1 MTKSATVQARI
12 EPALKADAE
21 AVLSALGINATTA
34 ITLLYTQIVR
44 HRGLPLELRV
54 PNEDVVAAM
63 RQLRDPEWRAA
74 APVFDS
80 VDDLLTDLAS

>member
-21 AVLSALGINATTA
+21 SVLAALGINATTA
-34 ITLLYTQIVR
+34 ITLFYTQIVR

-54 PNEDVVAAM
+54 PNEEVVAAM
-63 RQLRDPEWRAA
+63 RQLRDPDWRAS
-74 APVFDS
+74 APVYDN
-80 VDDLLTDLAS
+80 VDDLMADFRP